1 MKEKLLNEI
10 KKTEWTKTM
19 DSNVESP
26 LCSYSDTAHLLNR
39 DTKLRYKI
47 SWATKFG
54 WTKTITPD
62 VNIDQKSQSPQR

>member
-10 KKTEWTKTM
+10 KKTERTKTM
-19 DSNVESP
+19 DSNIESP

-39 DTKLRYKI
+39 DTKLWYKI
-47 SWATKFG
+47 SRATKFG

-62 VNIDQKSQSPQR
+62 VNLDQKS